1 MVIAQQLLLLL
12 HLIGFAALFGGY
24 LVQLRL
30 AEPEIN
36 VAMLYGS
43 WIVVASGVALYALD
57 VVAARPVDL
66 TPLVIKAVLSFFVLI
81 LVIKNRKYAS
91 IPRGLGLLIGGA
103 HPGGGGR
110 GRALALTRCLVPPA
124 SSAPAPL
131 PAGRLAT

>member
-1 MVIAQQLLLLL
+1 MVIGQQLLLLL

-36 VAMLYGS
+36 VAMLHGS
-43 WIVVASGVALYALD
+43 WIVVASGIALYALD
-57 VVAARPVDL
+57 ILAARPVDL

-91 IPRGLGLLIGGA
+91 IPRGLGLLIGSVTL
-103 HPGGGGR
+103 
-110 GRALALTRCLVPPA
+110 ALAGVAVLWP
-124 SSAPAPL
+124 
-131 PAGRLAT
+131 